1 MPDPDSPKASSA
13 VARSRMRATR
23 QRETQ
28 TEMHLRSALH
38 RRGLRYRVQRSVPPL
53 VRRKVDIVFSGER
66 VAIFVDG
73 CFWHGCP
80 VHGTWPKQNAA
91 YWRAKID
98 RNKRR
103 DKDTDERLR
112 EAGWHVVRFW
122 EHEDLE
128 QAAEKIRATISKLR
142 RTGPVPKNSQP

>member
-13 VARSRMRATR
+13 AAQSRMRATR
-23 QRETQ
+23 QRGTKA
-28 TEMHLRSALH
+28 EMHLRSALH
-38 RRGLRYRVQRSVPPL
+38 RRGLRYRVQRSILPDA
-53 VRRKVDIVFSGER
+53 RRKVDIVFPRER

-91 YWRAKID
+91 YWQAKIN

-103 DKDTDERLR
+103 DRDTDERLQN
-112 EAGWHVVRFW
+112 AGWHVIRFW
-122 EHEDLE
+122 EHEHFE
-128 QAAEKIRATISKLR
+128 QAAEKIDAIISKLR
-142 RTGPVPKNSQP
+142 REGRVPTDPQP

>member
-1 MPDPDSPKASSA
+1 MRRCISDLRCIDGGSGIACSEAFSPVFAE
-13 VARSRMRATR
+13 RST
-23 QRETQ
+23 
-28 TEMHLRSALH
+28 S
-38 RRGLRYRVQRSVPPL
+38 
-53 VRRKVDIVFSGER
+53 FSLGER

-98 RNKRR
+98 QNKRR
-103 DKDTDERLR
+103 DRDTDERLR

-142 RTGPVPKNSQP
+142 RTGPVPTNP